1 MSNSLTSK
9 FKVYTKIFTG
19 IEHQVNLKGLG
30 KAVLNLLRSIR
41 RAAKIKFTEV
51 NPLTRQLTV
60 PKNSILKV

>member
-1 MSNSLTSK
+1 M
-9 FKVYTKIFTG
+9 
-19 IEHQVNLKGLG
+19 KGLG

-51 NPLTRQLTV
+51 NALTKQLTV